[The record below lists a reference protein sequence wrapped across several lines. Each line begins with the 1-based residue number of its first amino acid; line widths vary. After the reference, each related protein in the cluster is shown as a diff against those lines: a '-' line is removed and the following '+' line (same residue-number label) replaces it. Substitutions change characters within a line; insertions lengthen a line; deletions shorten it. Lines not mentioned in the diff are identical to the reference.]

1 MTVLIHV
8 GRRVP
13 KRWFRR
19 QAERVKGLVSF
30 QENLWMII
38 KQSLNLA
45 KKKANASNS
54 GINFV
59 MTFDNESEDLNY
71 MIEWIKIVIQG
82 TEKQEEEEFNEA
94 MQMYSPI
101 NKIMKKE
108 MPKDPRMKKHFKTKV
123 LSSAKVDEA
132 YKKGYGSI
140 NDNNMANKMLE
151 MGILTHIDWI
161 KDFDSR
167 ENFG

>member
-45 KKKANASNS
+45 KKRANASNT

-59 MTFDNESEDLNY
+59 MTYDNESEDLNY
-71 MIEWIKIVIQG
+71 QIEWIKIIIQG
-82 TEKQEEEEFNEA
+82 DEKQEEEEYNEA

-108 MPKDPRMKKHFKTKV
+108 IPKDPRMKKHFKTKI
-123 LSSAKVDEA
+123 LSGAKVDEA
-132 YKKGYGSI
+132 YKKGYGAI
-140 NDNNMANKMLE
+140 NDNNMANKLLE
-151 MGILTHIDWI
+151 MGILTHIEWI

-167 ENFG
+167 EIFG